1 MSNTEH
7 QDRLTRQRSHRGPP
21 SGETPARVWRL
32 QYGPCWCRGVPT
44 ESASFDFVRLTTSTP
59 DLGSFEGNVLIV
71 SDRVID
77 GSQAVFRQVHD
88 RVAPPRLVIAA
99 KACPAAARFWD
110 ELPVSWTPVHE
121 VLSVDIDVD
130 ECITGNPEALMAA
143 MVHHVLSDRRG
154 AHAPEGHIREDIA
167 VSLGG

>member
-1 MSNTEH
+1 MISHMEH
-7 QDRLTRQRSHRGPP
+7 QDRPTRQRSHQG
-21 SGETPARVWRL
+21 SAVETPARIWRL
-32 QYGPCWCRGVPT
+32 QYGPCWCRVAPT
-44 ESASFDFVRLTTSTP
+44 ESDSFDFVRLTTSTP
-59 DLGSFEGNVLIV
+59 DLGSFDANILIV

-88 RVAPPRLVIAA
+88 RVAAPKLLIAA

-110 ELPVSWTPVHE
+110 ELPVGWTPVQD
-121 VLSVDIDVD
+121 LLPVDIHVE

-143 MVHHVLSDRRG
+143 MVQHVLAGRSG
-154 AHAPEGHIREDIA
+154 AHGHEGHVREDVA